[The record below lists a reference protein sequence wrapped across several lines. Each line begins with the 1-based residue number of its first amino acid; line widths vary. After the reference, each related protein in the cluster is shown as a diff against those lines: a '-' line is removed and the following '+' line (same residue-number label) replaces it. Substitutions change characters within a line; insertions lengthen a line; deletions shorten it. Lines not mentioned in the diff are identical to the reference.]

1 MDAVVVVEVGA
12 AVVIGVA
19 GFFGAALYARLTGL
33 LDDTAKALN
42 DVAKITA
49 THGVR
54 LDALER
60 KQ

>member
-1 MDAVVVVEVGA
+1 MDTVIILEVGA
-12 AVVIGVA
+12 AVVLGVA
-19 GFFGAALYARLTGL
+19 GFFGAALYSRLVGL

-54 LDALER
+54 IDALER

>member
-1 MDAVVVVEVGA
+1 MDPVIVVEVSV
-12 AVVIGVA
+12 AVLIGVA

-60 KQ
+60 KP